1 MNENNNLFSRTVIW
15 LRFPLTALV
24 VLLHTPI
31 VVGDETTKDLNS
43 LGWVLELKTFFSEG
57 LCRVAVPAFFFISG
71 YYFYKSFDKWN
82 INIWFEKINKRIRTL
97 LVPYILWN
105 LISLLFAIMASGLI
119 SGGGIFQFMN
129 DHGWLRIFWDNNR
142 YNYTSSIN
150 ILGIEMFNSKPL
162 NFPLWY
168 IRDLLVM
175 VIISPVVRVII
186 TYSREY
192 GLIVM
197 ALMMILNIG
206 IPVEGFSM
214 TSIFFFS
221 LGGYFMLYKKDI
233 ICEFRRFEMTV
244 LIISIVLLLIMVF
257 EFGKNDLFWGISHN
271 SFKLFGLITL
281 FNIAGRIVQ
290 GGKAFSKENH
300 FLTASCFFVFACHAL
315 IVARCGKVLNILLNS
330 NRLINLSTQYFLTF
344 LLTIFIC
351 LFLYYIFYKALP
363 KITNILTGGR

>member
-1 MNENNNLFSRTVIW
+1 
-15 LRFPLTALV
+15 
-24 VLLHTPI
+24 
-31 VVGDETTKDLNS
+31 
-43 LGWVLELKTFFSEG
+43 
-57 LCRVAVPAFFFISG
+57 
-71 YYFYKSFDKWN
+71 
-82 INIWFEKINKRIRTL
+82 
-97 LVPYILWN
+97 
-105 LISLLFAIMASGLI
+105 
-119 SGGGIFQFMN
+119 
-129 DHGWLRIFWDNNR
+129 
-142 YNYTSSIN
+142 
-150 ILGIEMFNSKPL
+150 MFNSKPL